1 MKSQHGPLGARAP
14 VFCSAA
20 RHGNCFTVKRKKE
33 GRPLFFHG
41 RLRLHFFRS
50 RPNAK
55 NSVMSKNEDAPKSGS
70 GMCLLGLAGHL
81 TIVICSPGSQKLCSW
96 RHLERRGTLVVEVLY
111 FKYDLKLLV
120 DLVATDGGPLHSCFV
135 PSAVWSSYVK

>member
-1 MKSQHGPLGARAP
+1 MKYQHGLLGARAP

-20 RHGNCFTVKRKKE
+20 RHENCFTVKRKKE

-55 NSVMSKNEDAPKSGS
+55 NSVMSKNADAPKSGS

-81 TIVICSPGSQKLCSW
+81 TIVICSPESQKIIFIFMF
-96 RHLERRGTLVVEVLY
+96 VEA
-111 FKYDLKLLV
+111 FREKGDS
-120 DLVATDGGPLHSCFV
+120 GS
-135 PSAVWSSYVK
+135 